1 MLAGRI
7 GLDFDMAAHVEGRLV
22 VAECGQPQQLRSQQ
36 AGVGPVVGV
45 IHRPALRLPALQVRL
60 ERGNKRLLG
69 G

>member
-36 AGVGPVVGV
+36 AGVGVVVGV